1 VIAAST
7 KASVDELVD
16 TQVRADYI
24 LSGGAS
30 AFPVRVAQDAA
41 KLPGV
46 AAVVDTG
53 SVPVRLSGTQTLG
66 SAVSGAGLAQTV
78 ALDLRSGD
86 ISTLDRGELA
96 VSAGFAD
103 AHRLAVGDAVPTT
116 VGVLPR
122 RTLRV
127 GAVYRE
133 SQAVGSDV
141 LVPRALYATA
151 VPSAYQTAFAAY
163 VKAEPGADLAQVRR
177 ELTDLVSPLLVVS
190 VQDRE
195 QFKAEQS
202 RQVDQLLA
210 ILYALLALSVV
221 IATLGIVN
229 TLALSV
235 FERTRE
241 IGLLRAVGLSRG
253 QLRRTIT
260 LESVTTALFGAV
272 LGTALGLAL
281 GVCLQRTLVDQ
292 GLSSLAVPWTRVG
305 LTFVLAGVVGV
316 VAAVLPAW
324 RATRLDVLKAIA
336 TE

>member
-1 VIAAST
+1 
-7 KASVDELVD
+7 
-16 TQVRADYI
+16 
-24 LSGGAS
+24 
-30 AFPVRVAQDAA
+30 
-41 KLPGV
+41 
-46 AAVVDTG
+46 
-53 SVPVRLSGTQTLG
+53 
-66 SAVSGAGLAQTV
+66 V
-78 ALDLRSGD
+78 ALRLRSGD
-86 ISTLDRGELA
+86 IAALDRGRLA
-96 VSAGFAD
+96 VSAPFAD
-103 AHRLAVGDAVPTT
+103 AHHLAVGDPVPAT

-133 SQAVGSDV
+133 SQAIGTDV
-141 LVPRALYATA
+141 LVPRTLYAAA
-151 VPSAYQTAFAAY
+151 VPAAYQTSFAAY
-163 VKAEPGADLAQVRR
+163 VKAAPGADLAQVRR
-177 ELTDLVSPLLVVS
+177 ELTRLVTPLLVVS

-195 QFKAEQS
+195 EFKAAQS

-253 QLRRTIT
+253 QLARTIT

-281 GVCLQRTLVDQ
+281 GVCLQRTLVGQ
-292 GLSSLAVPWTRVG
+292 GLSTLAVPWPRVG